1 MERTPPSLSKGPEP
15 STSHDTDDV
24 QHMEHNEQISNDLSD
39 EGVEA
44 MEEDADDQ
52 HMDEKKPTRFGLYEN
67 QVESLLTENP
77 AGDFLSTK
85 NICLGYTKPRKLL

>member
-44 MEEDADDQ
+44 MEEDDQ
-52 HMDEKKPTRFGLYEN
+52 HMDEIKPARFSLNET
-67 QVESLLTENP
+67 QVDSLLAENS
-77 AGDFLSTK
+77 AGEFLSIK
-85 NICLGYTKPRKLL
+85 FYFFVL